1 MFMGSFF
8 AILGILLII
17 PLIIG
22 LAIYI
27 VTAMSLSQMATY
39 EGIPNTWLAWIP
51 IANLYIV
58 GKLIKE
64 IKFSTY
70 VIPSHEYVLPGVA
83 LATML
88 FSKVPLI
95 GFLICIA
102 NFVLVV
108 YAFYLLFKRYV
119 GGDKAVLYTVLG
131 FLTCGIM
138 LSIFLYTIKDKRAI
152 A

>member
-1 MFMGSFF
+1 MIMGSFI

-17 PLIIG
+17 PLLIG
-22 LAIYI
+22 LAVYI
-27 VTAMSLSQMATY
+27 VAAISLTQMATN
-39 EGIPNTWLAWIP
+39 EGIPNPWLAWVP
-51 IANLYIV
+51 FANLYIV
-58 GKLIKE
+58 GKLIPE

-70 VIPSHEYVLPGVA
+70 VIPSHEYVLPGAAVA
-83 LATML
+83 VML

-95 GFLICIA
+95 GFLISIA

-119 GGDKAVLYTVLG
+119 GDKAVLYTALS

-138 LSIFLYTIKDKRAI
+138 LAVFLFTIKDQKAI
-152 A
+152 S